1 MLHLNDHLTYPIRQL
16 CLCYRI
22 LSKISISITN
32 NSSIISFRWQHF
44 SFRNSM
50 TKFEPNIFFHISF
63 FPIFL
68 SPSLFFSFSLVLFK
82 TAVLLNITW
91 APLAFKSISHQ
102 RGKTRRR
109 HRRWSRM
116 VTKYASQSRARSREQ
131 ENITFNFSKAI
142 EYSPFFW

>member
-1 MLHLNDHLTYPIRQL
+1 MSHLNDHLTYSIRQL

-50 TKFEPNIFFHISF
+50 TKFEPNIFLHISF

-91 APLAFKSISHQ
+91 APLAFMSISHQ

-109 HRRWSRM
+109 HRRWCIPNGNKVCESI
-116 VTKYASQSRARSREQ
+116 ASKIKRTRKH
-131 ENITFNFSKAI
+131 NI
-142 EYSPFFW
+142 